1 MTIETPSLPDG
12 PSVEAPT
19 AAEADGLTF
28 SAEEVGFMM
37 RSISHAQSR
46 MAEEHATHEAFRDR
60 LRREL
65 NMVDEAEE
73 QAVKPDRER
82 VAYLTAQLEAH
93 LLARRMA
100 DDSVKSIKTPW
111 GRIESREQQPEYQ
124 RDTNSTALSD
134 WAASNGFVRTHS
146 VSELAWDD
154 LKARCHSTID
164 GQLVTDQG
172 EVVPGVT
179 VVTRAPKVT
188 LKVYE

>member
-1 MTIETPSLPDG
+1 MTIETPSLPEG
-12 PSVEAPT
+12 PSVDAPT

-111 GRIESREQQPEYQ
+111 GRIESEAQQPEFE
-124 RDTNSTALSD
+124 RDEPTLLTWAHESRRDALRVKTTETLD
-134 WAASNGFVRTHS
+134 WAA
-146 VSELAWDD
+146 
-154 LKARCHSTID
+154 LKAHCQIRA
-164 GQLVTDQG
+164 GQMVTPEG

-179 VVTRAPKVT
+179 VVERAPKV
-188 LKVYE
+188 KVVVYE